1 MGAVGWYK
9 SAGAMGEINTYRE
22 IAKRIAVLNEV
33 AVISHM
39 RPDGDA
45 VGSALGLGLALQSL
59 GKRVHM
65 WIEDGVPARFSFLD
79 GAQYV
84 ADPPAS
90 LPTGVD
96 GVICVDCGEPRRLG
110 DAGRRLV
117 ESSPFTINID
127 HHETNTLYGDM
138 NLVQAGAAACA
149 CVVVP
154 LLDELGAPISPSV
167 ACALYVGLSTDT
179 GSFQYG
185 STTARDMR
193 LGARLIECGVNVG
206 DTNRRLYQEQP
217 AGAFAVQ
224 REVLNNMVI
233 EENGQLVHYSLP
245 AGKCAE
251 LGVGREETKDLVD
264 IIRVL
269 QGARVALI
277 FEDLENGLIRISL
290 RSKDPAIRVN
300 DIASRFGGGGHA
312 MAAGIRMRGSLGEV
326 RSAVLEAIRS
336 VLDSAA

>member
-1 MGAVGWYK
+1 MG
-9 SAGAMGEINTYRE
+9 MMNTHRE
-22 IAKRIAVLNEV
+22 IAEKIALPDEM

-45 VGSALGLGLALQSL
+45 VGSTLALGLALKAL

-65 WIEDGVPARFSFLD
+65 WIEDAVPERFSFLE
-79 GAQYV
+79 G
-84 ADPPAS
+84 AS
-90 LPTGVD
+90 LIINPPDTLPEHVEC
-96 GVICVDCGEPRRLG
+96 VICVDCGEPKRLG
-110 DAGRRLV
+110 DTGRSLV
-117 ESSPFTINID
+117 ESAPFTINID

-138 NLVQAGAAACA
+138 NLVEGGAAACA
-149 CVVVP
+149 CVLVP
-154 LLDELGAPISPSV
+154 LLDALGALITPAV
-167 ACALYVGLSTDT
+167 AQALYVGLSTDT

-185 STTARDMR
+185 NTTAQDMR
-193 LGARLIECGVNVG
+193 LAARLIECGVEVG
-206 DTNRRLYQEQP
+206 DTNRRIYQEFP

-233 EENGQLVHYSLP
+233 EENGQLVHYSMP

-269 QGARVALI
+269 QGARIAVI
-277 FEDLENGLIRISL
+277 FEDMENGLIRISL

-300 DIASRFGGGGHA
+300 DVAAQFGGGGHA
-312 MAAGIRMRGSLGEV
+312 MAAGIRVRGKLDEV
-326 RSAVLEAIRS
+326 RSAILDALRS
-336 VLDSAA
+336 VLKNSSV

>member
-1 MGAVGWYK
+1 MG
-9 SAGAMGEINTYRE
+9 MMNTHRE
-22 IAKRIAVLNEV
+22 IAEKIALPDEM

-45 VGSALGLGLALQSL
+45 VGSTLALGLALKAL

-65 WIEDGVPARFSFLD
+65 WIEDAVPERFSFLE
-79 GAQYV
+79 G
-84 ADPPAS
+84 AS
-90 LPTGVD
+90 LIINPPDTLPEHVEC
-96 GVICVDCGEPRRLG
+96 VICVDCGEPKRLG
-110 DAGRRLV
+110 DTGRSLV
-117 ESSPFTINID
+117 ESAPFTINID

-138 NLVQAGAAACA
+138 NLVEGGAAACA
-149 CVVVP
+149 CVLVP
-154 LLDELGAPISPSV
+154 LLDALGALITPAV
-167 ACALYVGLSTDT
+167 AQALYVGLSTDT

-185 STTARDMR
+185 NTTAQDMR
-193 LGARLIECGVNVG
+193 LAARLIECGVEVG
-206 DTNRRLYQEQP
+206 DTNRRIYQEFP

-233 EENGQLVHYSLP
+233 EENGQLVHYSMP

-269 QGARVALI
+269 QGARIAVI
-277 FEDLENGLIRISL
+277 FEDVENGLIRISL

-300 DIASRFGGGGHA
+300 DVAAQFGGGGHA
-312 MAAGIRMRGSLGEV
+312 MAAGIRVRGKLDEV
-326 RSAVLEAIRS
+326 RSAILDALLS
-336 VLDSAA
+336 VLKNSSV